1 MAVQL
6 MANAPRFTFSANGNE
21 LNVYEFKARE
31 RISELFE
38 VNIKLVS
45 EQEYGFEDIIGKTA
59 LLTVEGPEGDR
70 YFNGLVHRFMLI
82 GTRGRFFLYEAH
94 VVPQAHL
101 LTLRRD
107 CRIFQNQ
114 SVPDIVKKVLDDGG
128 VAGDLFTFRLQ
139 ATYAARDYCVQYRE
153 SDWAF
158 ISRLIAEEGIFYFFE
173 HSIENHRL
181 VFGDGTVNYQ
191 PIGDNEQVT
200 VHPGAGLV
208 ADEEAIQEFQVSR
221 QIRSGQYATKDFNFE
236 KPSLNLSAENSDDEH
251 RHLEIYDYPGEYTT
265 PEQGRHFA
273 QVRLQQ
279 AVMFKETAEGKGSVS
294 RFVPGF
300 TFKLVGHAM
309 ERLNQAYLL
318 VGVTHTGAQSQVLEE
333 MAETESSTH
342 YENRF
347 LAVPS
352 EVTIRPEAVY
362 AKPVIEGVQTAIVTG
377 PDEEEIYTDRHGR
390 VKVQFHWDRVG
401 KRNENSSCW
410 IRVSQQWAGAGWG
423 AMFIPRVGQEVIV
436 DFIEGDPDRPIIT
449 GRVYHG
455 TNTPPYALPAEKT
468 KSTIKSNTYKKGN
481 GSNEIRFEDK
491 KGNEEIYLHGQKD
504 WNIAINNNKSQ
515 TIGYNESLSVGND
528 RTKTVGKNQQI
539 TVGQNHTETVGG
551 NMSVGVA
558 QNMSESI
565 GLAKSL
571 TIGAAYQATVGGAMN
586 ETVGGAKTEQV
597 GGAKSAA
604 VGAHSSEV
612 VGGNKSLDVGKSM
625 IATIGEEIV
634 LNSGGSMNM
643 KAGDDYALTV
653 SNKGV
658 MDIGDQLTIKVG
670 AASITLKKSGDIT
683 IKGKK
688 INIQGSGDVTIKGSK
703 IKEN

>member
-6 MANAPRFTFSANGNE
+6 MANAPRFTFFADGNE
-21 LNVYEFKARE
+21 LSVYEFKVRE

-38 VNIKLVS
+38 GNVKLVS
-45 EQEYGFEDIIGKTA
+45 EQEYAFEDIIGKTA
-59 LLTVEGPEGDR
+59 LLTVEGPDGDR

-82 GTRGRFFLYEAH
+82 GTRGRFFLYDAH
-94 VVPQAHL
+94 VVPQVHL

-128 VAGDLFTFRLQ
+128 VTGDLFTFRLRG
-139 ATYAARDYCVQYRE
+139 TYAARDYCVQYRE

-158 ISRLIAEEGIFYFFE
+158 ISRL
-173 HSIENHRL
+173 
-181 VFGDGTVNYQ
+181 
-191 PIGDNEQVT
+191 
-200 VHPGAGLV
+200 
-208 ADEEAIQEFQVSR
+208 
-221 QIRSGQYATKDFNFE
+221 
-236 KPSLNLSAENSDDEH
+236 
-251 RHLEIYDYPGEYTT
+251 
-265 PEQGRHFA
+265 
-273 QVRLQQ
+273 
-279 AVMFKETAEGKGSVS
+279 
-294 RFVPGF
+294 
-300 TFKLVGHAM
+300 
-309 ERLNQAYLL
+309 
-318 VGVTHTGAQSQVLEE
+318 
-333 MAETESSTH
+333 
-342 YENRF
+342 
-347 LAVPS
+347 LA
-352 EVTIRPEAVY
+352 PEAVY

-390 VKVQFHWDRVG
+390 VKVQFHWDRAG

-539 TVGQNHTETVGG
+539 TVGQHHTEMVGG

-571 TIGAAYQATVGGAMN
+571 SIGGAYQATVGGVMN

-597 GGAKSAA
+597 GAAKSVA

-625 IATIGEEIV
+625 
-634 LNSGGSMNM
+634 
-643 KAGDDYALTV
+643 
-653 SNKGV
+653 
-658 MDIGDQLTIKVG
+658 
-670 AASITLKKSGDIT
+670 
-683 IKGKK
+683 
-688 INIQGSGDVTIKGSK
+688 
-703 IKEN
+703 